1 MKILVCM
8 KQVPATSQVEVDPE
22 TGSLKRLGT
31 DTRTNPY
38 DLSALETALRLRE
51 QLGGTVTVLTMGPAQ
66 AESMMR
72 DAYMMGADDAVILS
86 DRKFAGSDVLATS
99 YTLSQGVRL
108 LGGADLILCGRQT
121 TDGDTAQIGP
131 ALAEHLGIPHAAW
144 VSEITS
150 ADETGIEVVQN
161 LAAVEQRSRLNWPCL
176 LTVELNSV
184 VPRLPSYRLKR
195 ETADR
200 PIRIV
205 GFDELPERNLSLCGL
220 VGSPTRVEKMFPPAA
235 KAKNVH
241 LEGGPEQEAD
251 ALVAILREKKLL
263 ETEVRA

>member
-1 MKILVCM
+1 MKTIKSLLLALCLMIGLNACAQTRIFKDLPGAEGVEKTYISKALLNM
-8 KQVPATSQVEVDPE
+8 ARTPAVVNNLSSRMPVK
-22 TGSLKRLGT
+22 SL
-31 DTRTNPY
+31 
-38 DLSALETALRLRE
+38 
-51 QLGGTVTVLTMGPAQ
+51 
-66 AESMMR
+66 
-72 DAYMMGADDAVILS
+72 
-86 DRKFAGSDVLATS
+86 
-99 YTLSQGVRL
+99 
-108 LGGADLILCGRQT
+108 
-121 TDGDTAQIGP
+121 DG
-131 ALAEHLGIPHAAW
+131 LK
-144 VSEITS
+144 
-150 ADETGIEVVQN
+150 GIEVVQN
-161 LAAVEQRSRLNWPCL
+161 LASVEQRSRLNWPCL